1 MPLNLMPGESPL
13 WASNV
18 GRSVGGWTRVEDA
31 YAVVTTYRLVLTYSD
46 GADRGTR
53 YLPLEKI
60 DSVNQTSTR
69 KDFTKG
75 WLIAIIIG
83 LLACVIPGI
92 IIFLLWFFSR
102 ENSLVFTAGGGRL
115 VMYNE
120 LLGRGGGA
128 RQEDLID
135 MVESARQNLVHQPP
149 PSAPVRVTLNP

>member
-1 MPLNLMPGESPL
+1 M
-13 WASNV
+13 WASTA
-18 GRSVGGWTRVEDA
+18 GRNVGGWRRVEDA
-31 YAVVTTYRLVLTYSD
+31 YAVVTTHRLILTYSD

-60 DSVNQTSTR
+60 DSVNQSSTR

-83 LLACVIPGI
+83 MLACVIPGI
-92 IIFLLWFFSR
+92 LIFIWWFFSR
-102 ENSLVFTAGGGRL
+102 ENSLEFTAGGGHL

-120 LLGRGGGA
+120 QLGRGGGA

-135 MVESARQNLVHQPP
+135 AVEEARQAFLRQPP
-149 PSAPVRVTLNP
+149 AFGPVPGHVEPLIKRGAPV